1 MTSSATPQP
10 QSGPV
15 EYKLHL
21 TDPNQSR
28 LEHLTT
34 QLKGRMEEGGG
45 EATYR
50 IGVTDS
56 GDIVGLDREQMVKSL
71 ETMYKMAHK

>member
-1 MTSSATPQP
+1 M
-10 QSGPV
+10 

-21 TDPNQSR
+21 VEPNQSR

-34 QLKGRMEEGGG
+34 QMKWRMEEGGG

-50 IGVTDS
+50 VGVTDS
-56 GDIVGLDREQMVKSL
+56 GDIEGLDFEALDKSMQ
-71 ETMYKMAHK
+71 TIYKMAQK

>member
-1 MTSSATPQP
+1 M
-10 QSGPV
+10 

-21 TDPNQSR
+21 ADPNQSR

-34 QLKGRMEEGGG
+34 QLKWRIEEGGG
-45 EATYR
+45 EAIYR

-56 GDIVGLDREQMVKSL
+56 GDIEGLDHEQMVKSL
-71 ETMYKMAHK
+71 ETMYKMAQK